1 MKPVRR
7 LAQASVTPLLVD
19 RTFWTTVLMMV
30 RCSSSMEA
38 PLSTSSRLFGASGR
52 TEDAGSIGLLLLAG
66 VRLPRS
72 GTVDDSG
79 AVSGL
84 KPDLEPWGVWSP
96 LLLESGRSPRSSSWT
111 TSSCPGACRDA
122 TSVSSAAQGEAAGGT
137 EFTSDESREPLDDSS
152 SPSLGGLHDY
162 IRH

>member
-1 MKPVRR
+1 M
-7 LAQASVTPLLVD
+7 ADQ
-19 RTFWTTVLMMV
+19 TFWTTVLMMV

-38 PLSTSSRLFGASGR
+38 PLSTSSRLSGASGW

-84 KPDLEPWGVWSP
+84 KPDLEPWGSCPLYSWSP
-96 LLLESGRSPRSSSWT
+96 GGCLAAPPGPPPLAPELVVTPLWRHPQHRGRQRAELNSRPMNPGSLSATRRARPWAGCMIIFDIRES
-111 TSSCPGACRDA
+111 CA
-122 TSVSSAAQGEAAGGT
+122 TKGIS
-137 EFTSDESREPLDDSS
+137 
-152 SPSLGGLHDY
+152 
-162 IRH
+162 